1 VVPSDI
7 GSVLRWLPVAAL
19 LALAVFF
26 GRTLA
31 SGQTPLIERIAR
43 VGLPAMPAALRR
55 YTRGL
60 TGLWCAWFVLAAGAL
75 AWLQPG
81 LGIGSTVAWAGTA
94 VLFVGE
100 HLLRPFF
107 FPGIRFPGLVQQVRD
122 TWQVW
127 RPPA

>member
-1 VVPSDI
+1 MVPSDI

-26 GRTLA
+26 GRSLA
-31 SGQTPLIERIAR
+31 PGQTPLIERIAR
-43 VGLPAMPAALRR
+43 VGLPAMPATLQR

-60 TGLWCAWFVLAAGAL
+60 TAVWCTWFVLAAGTL

-81 LGIGSTVAWAGTA
+81 FGVGSGVAWAGTA
-94 VLFVGE
+94 LLFVGE
-100 HLLRPFF
+100 RLLRPLF
-107 FPGIRFPGLVQQVRD
+107 FPGLRFPGLVQQVRD

>member
-1 VVPSDI
+1 MVPSDI
-7 GSVLRWLPVAAL
+7 GPLLRWLPVAAL
-19 LALAVFF
+19 VALAVFF

-31 SGQTPLIERIAR
+31 PGRMPLIERIAR
-43 VGLPAMPAALRR
+43 VGLPDMPAALRQ

-60 TGLWCAWFVLAAGAL
+60 TALWCAWFVLGALAL

-81 LGIGSTVAWAGTA
+81 VGLGSVLAWAGTVA
-94 VLFVGE
+94 FFVGE
-100 HLLRPFF
+100 YLLRPFI
-107 FPGIRFPGLVQQVRD
+107 FPDVRFPGLVQQVRD